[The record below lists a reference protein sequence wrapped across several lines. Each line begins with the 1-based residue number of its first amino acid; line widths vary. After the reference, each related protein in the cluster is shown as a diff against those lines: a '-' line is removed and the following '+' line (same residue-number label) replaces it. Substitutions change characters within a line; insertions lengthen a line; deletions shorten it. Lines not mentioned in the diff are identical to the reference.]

1 MKPEIV
7 RTHSFV
13 AEVARF
19 IKDTASEAIDARGF
33 FRLALSGGNTPRPIY
48 QALALEDCAWRKW
61 IVTFG
66 DERCVPPDDTQSNY
80 RMATETFLLVTS
92 PGEVLRMKGELDPN
106 EGAEEY
112 DTALQHLGKRFG
124 ESRYRHD
131 LILLGLG
138 EDGHTASLFPD
149 TPALKETQKNV
160 VPNFVPK
167 FKANRLTFTFPLIN
181 AARCVAFAVNDKT
194 KQPIIDRV
202 LAGNSGFPSEQVKPV
217 DGEIL
222 WFIGHGK

>member
-48 QALALEDCAWRKW
+48 QALALEDCDWRKW
-61 IVTFG
+61 IITFG
-66 DERCVPPDDTQSNY
+66 DERCVAPDDTQSNY
-80 RMATETFLLVTS
+80 RMASESFLLVTS
-92 PGEVLRMKGELDPN
+92 PGEVLRMKGEIEPN

-112 DTALQHLGKRFG
+112 DTAMQHLGKRFG
-124 ESRYRHD
+124 EQRYRHD

-138 EDGHTASLFPD
+138 EDGHTASLFPE
-149 TPALKETQKNV
+149 TAALEETQKNV
-160 VPNFVPK
+160 VANFVPK
-167 FKANRLTFTFPLIN
+167 FNANRLTFTFPLIN

-202 LAGNSGFPSEQVKPV
+202 LAGNSGLPSEQVKPV
-217 DGEIL
+217 NGEVL
-222 WFIGHGK
+222 WFLGHGK

>member
-19 IKDTASEAIDARGF
+19 IKDTASEAIDTRGF
-33 FRLALSGGNTPRPIY
+33 FRFALSGGNTPRPIY
-48 QALALEDCAWRKW
+48 QALSLEDCAWRKW
-61 IVTFG
+61 IITFG
-66 DERCVPPDDTQSNY
+66 DERCVPPDDSQSNY
-80 RMATETFLLVTS
+80 RMASESFLLVTS
-92 PGEVLRMKGELDPN
+92 PGEVLRMRGESEPN

-112 DTALQHLGKRFG
+112 DTAIQHLSKRFG
-124 ESRYRHD
+124 EQRYRHD

-138 EDGHTASLFPD
+138 EDGHTASLFPE
-149 TPALKETQKNV
+149 TAALEETQKNV
-160 VPNFVPK
+160 VANFVPK
-167 FKANRLTFTFPLIN
+167 FNANRLTFTFPLIN

-202 LAGNSGFPSEQVKPV
+202 LAGNSGLPSEQVKPV
-217 DGEIL
+217 NGEIL
-222 WFIGHGK
+222 WFLGHGK

>member
-7 RTHSFV
+7 RTRSFV

-33 FRLALSGGNTPRPIY
+33 FRLALSGGNTPRTIY
-48 QALALEDCAWRKW
+48 QALALEDCDWRKW

-66 DERCVPPDDTQSNY
+66 DERCVPPDDNQSNY
-80 RMATETFLLVTS
+80 RMASETFLLVTS

-106 EGAEEY
+106 EAAEEY
-112 DTALQHLGKRFG
+112 DTAIQHLGKRFG

-138 EDGHTASLFPD
+138 EDGHIASLFPD
-149 TPALKETQKNV
+149 TPALEETQKNV

-202 LAGNSGFPSEQVKPV
+202 LAGNSGLPSEQVKPV